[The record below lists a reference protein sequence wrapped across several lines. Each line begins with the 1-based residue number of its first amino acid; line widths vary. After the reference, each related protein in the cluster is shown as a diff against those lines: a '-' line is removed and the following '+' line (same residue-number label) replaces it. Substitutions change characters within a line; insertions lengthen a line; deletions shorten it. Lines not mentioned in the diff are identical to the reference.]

1 MSDMGKLAW
10 RAGVGIDT
18 VRCSERHR
26 QLAPRERRPPGYRRY
41 GNSEVARLR
50 LIRRANALGFSLA
63 EGREL
68 LALSSRRDVAQVKRW
83 AQAKL
88 ASVDERLAELH
99 PICDALAE
107 LIHACP
113 GEGRPEDCPILHALG
128 SEEGDTP

>member
-18 VRCSERHR
+18 ARCSERHR

-41 GNSEVARLR
+41 GNSEVAR

-88 ASVDERLAELH
+88 ASVDERLA
-99 PICDALAE
+99 ICDALAE

-113 GEGRPEDCPILHALG
+113 GEGRPEECPILHALG